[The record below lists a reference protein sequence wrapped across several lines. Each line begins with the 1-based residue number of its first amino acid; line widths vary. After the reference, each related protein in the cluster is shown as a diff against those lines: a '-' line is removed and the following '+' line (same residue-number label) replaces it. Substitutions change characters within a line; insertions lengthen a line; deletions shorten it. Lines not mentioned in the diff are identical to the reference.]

1 MSQKT
6 TYVIIAITTK
16 IVCVGGG
23 GGRHVCMVVGFTTNY
38 AISAYHN

>member
-16 IVCVGGG
+16 IVGGG
-23 GGRHVCMVVGFTTNY
+23 NRVHMVVGFTTNY
-38 AISAYHN
+38 TISAYHH